1 MKGFVDGGR
10 AERMVA
16 GERRSRKPSLEAAI
30 SILSVLP
37 TPAEASPAD
46 PEAAA
51 RAIRRV
57 TITGLAINVLLS
69 ALKLAAGIAGNSQ
82 AVVADAI
89 HSLTDTVTD
98 VAVLVGVRFWSRPPD
113 ECHPHGHQRIEFLVT
128 IFIGLLLAAVGLGLV
143 YNALATLHEPHRT
156 PPGPI
161 AFFAAILSI
170 FTKELLYR
178 WTISVGIEIRSTA
191 LIANAWHHR
200 SDAFSSVPAAIAVA
214 GAALLPGLAILD
226 HLGAI
231 VVSVFILQAA
241 WRIVR
246 PPVEHLIDQGAPE
259 EILLGIEQLASAT
272 PGVEEV
278 HAIRTR
284 HIGSGIEV
292 DLHVLV
298 DPRLTVEEG
307 HEISEEVKRRLIEYV
322 SDVVDVVV
330 HLEPYGDEKEG
341 RGRV

>member
-1 MKGFVDGGR
+1 V
-10 AERMVA
+10 
-16 GERRSRKPSLEAAI
+16 
-30 SILSVLP
+30 
-37 TPAEASPAD
+37 
-46 PEAAA
+46 
-51 RAIRRV
+51 RRV
-57 TITGLAINVLLS
+57 TLTGLAINVLLS
-69 ALKLAAGIAGNSQ
+69 ALKLGAGIVGNSQ
-82 AVVADAI
+82 AVVADAV

-113 ECHPHGHQRIEFLVT
+113 ECHPHGHRRIEFLVT

-143 YNALATLHEPHRT
+143 YNALDTLHEPHRS

-178 WTISVGIEIRSTA
+178 WTISVGLEIRSTA

-200 SDAFSSVPAAIAVA
+200 SDALSSVPAALAVA

-231 VVSVFILQAA
+231 VVSIFILQAA
-241 WRIVR
+241 WKIVR
-246 PPVEHLIDQGAPE
+246 PSLEQLIDRGAPE
-259 EILLGIEQLASAT
+259 EIRRGIEQLARAT
-272 PGVEEV
+272 PGVQEV

-298 DPRLTVEEG
+298 DPELTVEEG
-307 HEISEEVKRRLIEYV
+307 HEISEEVKRRLIDYV

-330 HLEPYGDEKEG
+330 HLEPYRGG
-341 RGRV
+341 RDRGL

>member
-1 MKGFVDGGR
+1 M
-10 AERMVA
+10 AETAARSSNNLESENRRHASTVRRLTLIGVVINLALTFMEFVA
-16 GERRSRKPSLEAAI
+16 GI
-30 SILSVLP
+30 V
-37 TPAEASPAD
+37 
-46 PEAAA
+46 
-51 RAIRRV
+51 
-57 TITGLAINVLLS
+57 
-69 ALKLAAGIAGNSQ
+69 GNSQ
-82 AVVADAI
+82 AVVADAV
-89 HSLTDTVTD
+89 HSLSDTVTG

-113 ECHPHGHQRIEFLVT
+113 ECHPHGHRRIEFLVT
-128 IFIGLLLAAVGLGLV
+128 IFIGLILAAVALGIG
-143 YNALATLHEPHRT
+143 YNALATLHDPQRK
-156 PPGPI
+156 PPGAV
-161 AFFAAILSI
+161 AFFAAVVMI
-170 FTKELLYR
+170 FTKEFLYQ
-178 WTISVGIEIRSTA
+178 WTISVGKEIRSPA
-191 LIANAWHHR
+191 LIASAWHHR
-200 SDAFSSVPAAIAVA
+200 SDALSSIPAAAAVA
-214 GAALLPGLAILD
+214 GAAIVPGLSFLD

-231 VVSVFILQAA
+231 VISAFILQVA
-241 WRIVR
+241 WKIIR
-246 PPVEHLIDQGAPE
+246 PSLEQLVDLGAPE
-259 EILLGIEQLASAT
+259 EIRRGIEQLASAT